1 MQNITENN
9 NETKQESLTIQN
21 KSMNIKNILKE
32 KYFVNFHIQ
41 LPGLKTFQLLDFFN
55 QNKKAILPLM

>member
-32 KYFVNFHIQ
+32 KN
-41 LPGLKTFQLLDFFN
+41 
-55 QNKKAILPLM
+55 IL